1 MLLDLVKDGSQG
13 MIDLPTFRFSE
24 NQASLP

>member
-13 MIDLPTFRFSE
+13 MVDLPTFRFSE
-24 NQASLP
+24 NRAIPA